1 MVVNFRARGISRG
14 ARKLART
21 PTIIKKKNHV
31 WSILRGITRRLDYG
45 FAFQISS
52 VRVPQTL
59 ESLKAYL
66 VVKYFKAAK
75 N

>member
-21 PTIIKKKNHV
+21 PTIINKKKKLKKKN
-31 WSILRGITRRLDYG
+31 STIEEININISFDYIILLKKG
-45 FAFQISS
+45 F
-52 VRVPQTL
+52 
-59 ESLKAYL
+59 
-66 VVKYFKAAK
+66 